1 MQIYTTLFLAL
12 FKPLRTTLELS
23 IIGLKKTRETK
34 RLSSFRFAQNT
45 TS

>member
-12 FKPLRTTLELS
+12 FKPLRTMLKLL
-23 IIGLKKTRETK
+23 IIGLKKIRETR
-34 RLSSFRFAQNT
+34 RLSSFRFAQNI